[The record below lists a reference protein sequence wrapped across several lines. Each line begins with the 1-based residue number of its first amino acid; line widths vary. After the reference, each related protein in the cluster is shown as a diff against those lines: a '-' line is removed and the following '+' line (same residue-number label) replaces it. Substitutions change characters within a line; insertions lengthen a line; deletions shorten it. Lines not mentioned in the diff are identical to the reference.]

1 MKAMIGRKIGMTQL
15 FDDKGVEVPVTV
27 IECGPAVVTQIKTQ
41 EKDGYQAVQIGFD
54 EMKESRMNKP
64 ALGHFKKAGVS
75 PRRRLKEVKVDD
87 VSQYSLGQELKADVF
102 AKGDYVDISG
112 KSKGKGTQGIIRRW
126 NHGRGPESHGSK
138 FHRTPGARS
147 GSSTPGRVFKGQR
160 GPGRMGYVNV
170 TVQNLEVVL
179 VDPERNL
186 MLVKGA
192 VPGPKKGI
200 ITIKSTVKMNK

>member
-15 FDDKGVEVPVTV
+15 FDESGNQVPVTV
-27 IECGPAVVTQIKTQ
+27 IECGPAVVTQIKTR
-41 EKDGYQAVQIGFD
+41 EKDGYEAVQIGFD
-54 EMKESRMNKP
+54 VMKESRMNKP
-64 ALGHFKKAGVS
+64 ALGHFKKAGVA
-75 PRRRLKEVKVDD
+75 PRRRLKEYPVDD
-87 VSQYSLGQELKADVF
+87 VTQYTLGQEFKADVF

-112 KSKGKGTQGIIRRW
+112 ISKGKGTQGMVRRW

-147 GSSTPGRVFKGQR
+147 ASSTPGRVFKGQR
-160 GPGRMGYVNV
+160 GPGRVGYKNV

-179 VDPERNL
+179 VDADRNL
-186 MLVKGA
+186 LLVKGA

-200 ITIKSTVKMNK
+200 ITIKSTVKVNK